1 MQEIL
6 FDYKLNPTTWA
17 YLSSLLMIGMYFK
30 FHRFWSVR
38 NLDLVA
44 LIAISPGLL
53 LIYYGMAKH
62 VPWQVQGGYVWLFG
76 ISGFF
81 FIRLLID
88 PIMIRRPLLEP
99 NLSLSGLTFTGI
111 SLLVFLIS
119 NIVTAN
125 IEKIPPPERLETYV
139 VKQGGPAQPS
149 PGLNFFYQFAGFS
162 SKAMIPVDSTQPE
175 AFRQQEI
182 RVASARS
189 TAILGHLAVVIGM
202 VLVGYRH
209 FDNIHTG
216 VAAATLYLLTFYTS
230 QMTGQVDHVVPA
242 ALLVWAVVAYRR
254 PMIAGVF
261 MGIAVGVIYYPWFLL
276 PLWCGFYW
284 RKGVVRFLIGVG
296 LALAIMIT
304 WLALST
310 GSWETFWPQLRLMLG
325 FRNPL
330 EVGVLGLLDIPR
342 KSLPLSGTGGL
353 RGPVLQPGFV
363 AAAKESGHAVELFGG
378 RDAGHP
384 ILARQQRRIVHRLVP
399 AASDPDDLPSQL
411 GRPRGP
417 HRRPRHPLALA
428 AKSGGEIPTRT
439 VNNMIFL
446 ITKNTKLA

>member
-44 LIAISPGLL
+44 LIGISPGLL
-53 LIYYGMAKH
+53 LIYYGLANH
-62 VPWQVQGGYVWLFG
+62 APGQVQGGYVWLFG

-81 FIRLLID
+81 LIRLLID
-88 PIMIRRPLLEP
+88 PIMVRRPLLEP
-99 NLSLSGLTFTGI
+99 NLSVSGLTFTGVA
-111 SLLVFLIS
+111 LLIFLMA
-119 NIVTAN
+119 NIVKN
-125 IEKIPPPERLETYV
+125 PPERLESYLA
-139 VKQGGPAQPS
+139 KQAAPAQDS
-149 PGLNFFYQFAGFS
+149 PGLKFFYQFAGFS
-162 SKAMIPVDSTQPE
+162 SKAMIPVDGTQPE
-175 AFRQQEI
+175 VFRRQEI

-189 TAILGHLAVVIGM
+189 TAILGHLAVIIGM

-261 MGIAVGVIYYPWFLL
+261 MGIAVSVIYYPWFLL

-284 RKGVVRFLIGVG
+284 RKGVVRFLIGVV

-310 GSWETFWPQLRLMLG
+310 GTWETFWPQLRLMLG

-330 EVGVLGLLDIPR
+330 EVVSSGFWTFHEKAFRYPVLAAFVALCCSLALWPPQKNLGTLLSCSAAVMLATQFWHANNGGLYIAWY
-342 KSLPLSGTGGL
+342 LPLLILTIFRPNL
-353 RGPVLQPGFV
+353 EDRV
-363 AAAKESGHAVELFGG
+363 ALTAVRDIRWPWRRNRAGKAQSAA
-378 RDAGHP
+378 
-384 ILARQQRRIVHRLVP
+384 
-399 AASDPDDLPSQL
+399 
-411 GRPRGP
+411 
-417 HRRPRHPLALA
+417 
-428 AKSGGEIPTRT
+428 PT
-439 VNNMIFL
+439 
-446 ITKNTKLA
+446 A